1 MISEEMCTTIKTLFE
16 KGYNISQIARML
28 NIDRKTV
35 RKKLN
40 ETNKPLKEKTR
51 VSILDP
57 YKEYIEIEAQKGI
70 QAKRIFHDLIRDYG
84 YSGSYDTVKKYMHD
98 LRQTKPKKVYMVL
111 HSHPGEEAQVD
122 FGYIGTLN
130 VNGHRKKAW
139 IFIMSLSYSRYMY
152 VEIVLDQKVVVHPAC
167 GNKSGTLVNGLLY
180 HSKNLS
186 SINGEFRP
194 GIVHRIDADTTG
206 LLMIAKNDKAHKIL
220 ADQLK
225 EKTTHRVYYALVWGV
240 INNETGTVDA
250 PIGRDPKDRKK
261 MAVTPDNSKEAITHF
276 RVIERYKN
284 ATLIELK
291 LETGRTH
298 QIRVH
303 MKYIGHPVVNDP
315 VYSNKPLF
323 DDSGQC
329 LHAKELGFIHPT
341 TNEFMKFD
349 SELPECFIKIQ
360 NLLKNE

>member
-1 MISEEMCTTIKTLFE
+1 MIVNNENANTRLDHYLANNTEFSRSKITNLIKEGKILVNRKNVKT
-16 KGYNISQIARML
+16 GYLI
-28 NIDRKTV
+28 
-35 RKKLN
+35 
-40 ETNKPLKEKTR
+40 KEND
-51 VSILDP
+51 I
-57 YKEYIEIEAQKGI
+57 IEINYEEEELKAEPEKM
-70 QAKRIFHDLIRDYG
+70 DLDI
-84 YSGSYDTVKKYMHD
+84 
-98 LRQTKPKKVYMVL
+98 VYEDNDVI
-111 HSHPGEEAQVD
+111 V
-122 FGYIGTLN
+122 
-130 VNGHRKKAW
+130 VNKAN
-139 IFIMSLSYSRYMY
+139 
-152 VEIVLDQKVVVHPAC
+152 KVVVHPAC

-206 LLMIAKNDKAHKIL
+206 LVMIAKNDKAHKIL